1 MPWLVR
7 YETKPRPGVRDLMLG
22 RPLNMWRYR
31 EWMPI
36 LEGDEPVTLGEGCTP
51 LLPLS
56 ILGSQLGM
64 DRLWIKDEST
74 NPTGSFKARG
84 MSAAVTLAHAG
95 GAKEFTVPTAGNAG
109 VALSAYAARAGI
121 GVNVWAPKST
131 PPRIL
136 EQMQVFGA
144 NLRTL
149 DGHIGDCGREARAYA
164 EEHGAFDVSTLREP
178 YRIEGKKTLGLEI
191 AEQMG
196 WRTPDAIIY
205 PTGGGTGLIGMWIA
219 FRDLIDAGWVSGKPP
234 RLYAVQS
241 SGCAPVVKAFEEGNE
256 RTEVWQDPWTIAFG
270 LRVPG
275 PLGGFIV
282 LRAIRETGGRAVSVT
297 DEALDSAAQRIAS
310 TEGVDAC
317 PEGGA
322 TLAALEQLLEQDEI
336 SREECVV
343 LFNTGAGWLYRG

>member
-7 YETKPRPGVRDLMLG
+7 YDTKPRPGVKDLMLE
-22 RPLNMWRYR
+22 RPFNMWRYR

-36 LEGDEPVTLGEGCTP
+36 ADGEEPVTLGEGCTP
-51 LLPLS
+51 LLPLPN
-56 ILGSQLGM
+56 LGRELGM
-64 DRLWIKDEST
+64 ERLWIKDEST

-84 MSAAVTLAHAG
+84 MSAAVTLAKAG
-95 GAKEFTVPTAGNAG
+95 NAQAFTVPTAGNAG
-109 VALSAYAARAGI
+109 VAMSAYAGSAGI
-121 GVNVWAPKST
+121 PINVWAPKTT

-136 EQMQVFGA
+136 EQMQMFGA
-144 NLRTL
+144 DLRTL
-149 DGHIGDCGREARAYA
+149 DGHIGDCGKAARAYA

-196 WRTPDAIIY
+196 WKMPDAIIY

-219 FRDLIDAGWVSGKPP
+219 FRDLIEAGWVSGKAP
-234 RLYAVQS
+234 RLYTVQS
-241 SGCAPVVKAFEEGNE
+241 TGCAPVVKAFEEGHE
-256 RTEVWQDPWTIAFG
+256 KTEVWQDPWTVAFG

-282 LRAIRETGGRAVSVT
+282 LRAIRETGGSAVAVSDGT
-297 DEALDSAAQRIAS
+297 LEADAHRIAKL
-310 TEGVDAC
+310 EGVDAC

-322 TLAALEQLLEQDEI
+322 TLAALESLLARGKI
-336 SREECVV
+336 SRDESVV
-343 LFNTGAGWLYRG
+343 LFNTGAGWLYRS

>member
-1 MPWLVR
+1 M
-7 YETKPRPGVRDLMLG
+7 
-22 RPLNMWRYR
+22 
-31 EWMPI
+31 
-36 LEGDEPVTLGEGCTP
+36 
-51 LLPLS
+51 
-56 ILGSQLGM
+56 
-64 DRLWIKDEST
+64 KDEST

-84 MSAAVTLAHAG
+84 MSAAVTLAKAGHARQ
-95 GAKEFTVPTAGNAG
+95 FTVPTAGNAG
-109 VALSAYAARAGI
+109 VALSAYAGRAGI
-121 GVNVWAPKST
+121 PVHVWAPETT

-136 EQMQVFGA
+136 EQMQRFGA
-144 NLRTL
+144 NLRTI

-196 WRTPDAIIY
+196 WSVPDAVIY

-234 RLYAVQS
+234 RLYTVQS
-241 SGCAPVVKAFEEGNE
+241 TGCAPVVRALEQGAE
-256 RTEVWQDPWTIAFG
+256 RTDVWQDPWTIAFG

-282 LRAIRETGGRAVSVT
+282 LRAIRETGGGAAAVS
-297 DEALDSAAQRIAS
+297 DEALEEGAHRIERN
-310 TEGVDAC
+310 EGIDAC

-322 TLAALEQLLEQDEI
+322 TLAALEQLLVRGEI
-336 SREECVV
+336 SRDESVV
-343 LFNTGAGWLYRG
+343 LFNTGAGWLYRS